1 MNDFKLL
8 NVLQF
13 LKMSTDETQID
24 DLAFPLLKDVF
35 TLVMLIIMQDQGNT
49 CKESKFEWLFS
60 DGHQSTE

>member
-1 MNDFKLL
+1 MNDLKLL

-35 TLVMLIIMQDQGNT
+35 TLVML
-49 CKESKFEWLFS
+49 K
-60 DGHQSTE
+60 